1 MKSKK
6 RHIKRGIAPS
16 AKKQDVFYKPFVRC
30 CIILLAGILIPQ
42 YFQIY
47 YLEYTFLYMVVIP
60 ICILSGLYFKFIKK
74 LPKGP
79 LYISLWA
86 AFCTTFTLYTTVNL
100 VYTSTQPSHFF
111 TSEIEKAVSAGFR
124 SPACLFLKL
133 NNKEV
138 ALIVNNENPV
148 KEKIETRKHSNDCG
162 YVSKRIVIVCKD
174 TRIHNQLTA
183 SGFRKNTKH
192 AQISN
197 TLSFNKLR
205 TFNHIL

>member
-6 RHIKRGIAPS
+6 RHIKRGIALS
-16 AKKQDVFYKPFVRC
+16 AKKQDVYYKPFVRC

-100 VYTSTQPSHFF
+100 IYTSTQPSHFF
-111 TSEIEKAVSAGFR
+111 TSEIEKAASAGYR

-148 KEKIETRKHSNDCG
+148 TEKLKQGSTVMIAGMYQKG
-162 YVSKRIVIVCKD
+162 
-174 TRIHNQLTA
+174 L
-183 SGFRKNTKH
+183 
-192 AQISN
+192 
-197 TLSFNKLR
+197 LSSVKIQEYTIN
-205 TFNHIL
+205 